1 MSDAFE
7 AFGVFGVGALVRR
20 PYRIAVRRVF
30 ARFGAGGRGVLLRLP
45 YGRGR
50 AAQQLLP
57 FSRGEQYIAVG
68 GKLLAAVGARCLRAA
83 APSRGRYSLPARV
96 PCAPRCRSPC
106 RRALLRRPLRAIA
119 SGRCPLFSAI
129 SASNSQGRAAGTGG
143 IDRGDARVGLA
154 EQVEFSRYLCGVAF
168 GRHRWP
174 CGSGRGRW
182 PRFRGS
188 RAMRPVR

>member
-7 AFGVFGVGALVRR
+7 AFDVFGVGALVRR

-68 GKLLAAVGARCLRAA
+68 G
-83 APSRGRYSLPARV
+83 
-96 PCAPRCRSPC
+96 
-106 RRALLRRPLRAIA
+106 
-119 SGRCPLFSAI
+119 
-129 SASNSQGRAAGTGG
+129 
-143 IDRGDARVGLA
+143 
-154 EQVEFSRYLCGVAF
+154 
-168 GRHRWP
+168 
-174 CGSGRGRW
+174 
-182 PRFRGS
+182 
-188 RAMRPVR
+188 

>member
-68 GKLLAAVGARCLRAA
+68 G
-83 APSRGRYSLPARV
+83 
-96 PCAPRCRSPC
+96 
-106 RRALLRRPLRAIA
+106 
-119 SGRCPLFSAI
+119 
-129 SASNSQGRAAGTGG
+129 
-143 IDRGDARVGLA
+143 
-154 EQVEFSRYLCGVAF
+154 
-168 GRHRWP
+168 
-174 CGSGRGRW
+174 
-182 PRFRGS
+182 
-188 RAMRPVR
+188 